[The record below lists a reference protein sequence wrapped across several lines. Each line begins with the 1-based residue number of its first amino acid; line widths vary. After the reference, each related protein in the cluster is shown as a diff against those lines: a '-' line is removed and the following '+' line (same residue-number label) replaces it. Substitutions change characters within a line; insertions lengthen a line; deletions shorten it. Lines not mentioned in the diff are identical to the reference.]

1 MRRWELATTGAVV
14 LILALGSQIRS
25 VSAQTPTLRDALER
39 FTGARTADLV
49 ACPNDRQLRL
59 YVVDIGQP
67 VRWLV
72 IPSVLGTVTTDP
84 AYPRIALFRP
94 AVERGGGTVWVKV
107 GAHPWRVLGITV
119 VDGSGQG
126 QIKTG
131 ELIPK

>member
-1 MRRWELATTGAVV
+1 MRWRGVVTTSAVL
-14 LILALGSQIRS
+14 LILALGSQIRP
-25 VSAQTPTLRDALER
+25 VSAQMPTLRDALER

-49 ACPNDRQLRL
+49 ACPNDKQLRL

-94 AVERGGGTVWVKV
+94 EVERGGGTVWVKV

-126 QIKTG
+126 AIKTG
-131 ELIPK
+131 ELVAK

>member
-1 MRRWELATTGAVV
+1 MSMTTHVAVIVGIAVALAVPA
-14 LILALGSQIRS
+14 A
-25 VSAQTPTLRDALER
+25 AQSPSLRDALER
-39 FTGARTADLV
+39 FLSKPTDMV
-49 ACPNDRQLRL
+49 ACPADKQLRL
-59 YVVDIGQP
+59 YIVDEGEP

-94 AVERGGGTVWVKV
+94 KVERGGGTVWVKV